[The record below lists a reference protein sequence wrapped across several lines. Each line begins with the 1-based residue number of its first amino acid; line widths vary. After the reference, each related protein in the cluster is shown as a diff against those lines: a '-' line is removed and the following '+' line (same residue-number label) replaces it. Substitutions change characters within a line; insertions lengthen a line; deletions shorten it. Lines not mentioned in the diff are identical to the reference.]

1 MPRFATPTRDTVTGH
16 LSRYVCRTVADVDA
30 HLVILRA
37 RLPLLTTP
45 QQMRHHY
52 DDIDALLDRRVELAT
67 N

>member
-16 LSRYVCRTVADVDA
+16 LSRYVCRTVADVDC
-30 HLVILRA
+30 HLAILRA

-52 DDIDALLDRRVELAT
+52 DDIDKLLDRRVELAT